1 MWFLDYARSV
11 STIAGISV
19 LVSGEA
25 LSAWLI
31 AASVPL
37 VVVSGVDQV
46 ILFVEQD

>member
-1 MWFLDYARSV
+1 MT

-31 AASVPL
+31 AKSAPL
-37 VVVSGVDQV
+37 VVIFGIDQV
-46 ILFVEQD
+46 VLFIEPD